1 MPPANAVLDAV
12 QARLT
17 VGLTGTRNDK
27 ETQATGGPAKEKGPP
42 PTRQPLAKG
51 ALLSAIKG
59 PDPEVALEGTERAK
73 GEAQP
78 HPEYG
83 AGTRHR
89 AKRAK
94 EPGACTQGKE
104 RVGSEDSPGKH
115 WGGFKK
121 REVGDPREERDELLT
136 LSHGNKGMV
145 KGWS

>member
-1 MPPANAVLDAV
+1 MWPRVPPC
-12 QARLT
+12 
-17 VGLTGTRNDK
+17 
-27 ETQATGGPAKEKGPP
+27 TGGPARKRAHRPP
-42 PTRQPLAKG
+42 GQPLAKG

-104 RVGSEDSPGKH
+104 RVGSEDTPGKH

-136 LSHGNKGMV
+136 LSQGNKGMV